1 MGNNCRDWKTIFCVI
16 VFSFSS
22 LAAAEQTAGGR
33 DRFLSTGDSGH
44 LTPQQIERVQA
55 CKRLLRE
62 VDFKSLPMTI
72 AELEHTPYPEENLQ
86 VMEAVAMTYA
96 DIVKEHSVDDD
107 ENKKWLHGMI
117 MLNMAY
123 LQLGGDQYAVGGN
136 APLNRL
142 IGRKLREHLPPD
154 LLNHPGLFHPLE

>member
-1 MGNNCRDWKTIFCVI
+1 MGNNRRDWKNLLCII

-33 DRFLSTGDSGH
+33 DRFPDTGDSGY
-44 LTPQQIERVQA
+44 LTPQQIERVQV
-55 CKRLLRE
+55 CKRLLLE
-62 VDFKSLPMTI
+62 VDSKPLPKTI
-72 AELEHTPYPEENLQ
+72 VELEHTPYPEENLQ
-86 VMEAVAMTYA
+86 IMEAVAMTYA
-96 DIVKEHSVDDD
+96 DIVKEQTVDDD
-107 ENKKWLHGMI
+107 KNKKWLYGMI

-142 IGRKLREHLPPD
+142 ICRKLREHLPPD

>member
-1 MGNNCRDWKTIFCVI
+1 MGNNRRDWKIIFCVI

-22 LAAAEQTAGGR
+22 LAAADQAGGGR
-33 DRFLSTGDSGH
+33 DRSEDSGY

-72 AELEHTPYPEENLQ
+72 AELEHTSYPEENLQ

-142 IGRKLREHLPPD
+142 IGRKLKEHLPPD